1 MRSIIARLTDARNYA
16 RAAVGYVNGIGLA
29 QYSADSLRQHAV
41 CFCLVV
47 VGEAC
52 TEIAKE
58 LSARAPEIPW
68 TEIRA
73 MRNILVHGYWQIDEE
88 IVYNVARDDAEILA
102 AWLDRL
108 LEEIQVSLRK

>member
-1 MRSIIARLTDARNYA
+1 MRSITARLTDAKNYA
-16 RAAVGYVNGIGLA
+16 RAAAGYVKGIGLA
-29 QYSADSLRQHAV
+29 QFSGDSLRQHTV

-58 LSARAPEIPW
+58 LSTRAPEIPW
-68 TEIRA
+68 AEIRA

-88 IVYNVARDDAEILA
+88 IVYNVARDDADALA
-102 AWLDRL
+102 AWLDKL
-108 LEEIQVSLRK
+108 LGEMV

>member
-16 RAAVGYVNGIGLA
+16 REAAAYVNGIGLA
-29 QYSADSLRQHAV
+29 PFSADSLRQHAV

-52 TEIAKE
+52 IEVSKG
-58 LSARAPEIPW
+58 LSERAPEIPW
-68 TEIRA
+68 AEIKG
-73 MRNILVHGYWQIDEE
+73 MRNILVHEYWQIDEE
-88 IVYNVARDDAEILA
+88 IVYNVARDDAEVLA

-108 LEEIQVSLRK
+108 LEEMV